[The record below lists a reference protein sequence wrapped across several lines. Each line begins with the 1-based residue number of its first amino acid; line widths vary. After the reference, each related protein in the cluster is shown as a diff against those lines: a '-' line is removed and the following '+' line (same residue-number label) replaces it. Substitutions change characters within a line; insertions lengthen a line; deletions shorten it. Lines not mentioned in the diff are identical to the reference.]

1 MGVEFC
7 RSRTVIVILDAF
19 QVSARGPLFAKACDR
34 SLVAALAPPKKEAGG
49 TEVAVSP
56 PSRRSCFPWDRWTN
70 AVNAPRGS
78 RYRDRPVNP

>member
-1 MGVEFC
+1 MKD
-7 RSRTVIVILDAF
+7 IA
-19 QVSARGPLFAKACDR
+19 
-34 SLVAALAPPKKEAGG
+34 KKEAGG

-78 RYRDRPVNP
+78 RYRARPVNP